1 MCTSINRNMINN
13 KIQKTF
19 EYIDGIT
26 VDDSLLLKSVTDIL
40 DAGLKSTWKQ
50 EERKSFNL
58 DEQYNIK
65 TSVYDQF
72 EVQPEVVSA
81 ITKQLSFNIHPDHIR
96 YQVLRAGIPKH
107 TDAKRYGIINY
118 IINAGGDNVVTKW
131 YDSDDNVIETRVV
144 EEKKWYKMKT
154 DIDHTIE
161 GMTSDRLM
169 LSISLI

>member
-1 MCTSINRNMINN
+1 MIDNT
-13 KIQKTF
+13 IQKTF

-26 VDDSLLLKSVTDIL
+26 IDDNLLLTSVTDIL
-40 DAGLKSTWKQ
+40 NAGLKSTWKR

-58 DEQYNIK
+58 DEQYNIN

-72 EVQPEVVSA
+72 EVQPEVINA
-81 ITKQLSFNIHPDHIR
+81 IAEQLSFNIGSNQVI

-107 TDAKRYGIINY
+107 TDARRYGIINY
-118 IINAGGDNVVTKW
+118 VINAGGDNVVTKW
-131 YDSDDNVIETRVV
+131 YDSDNNVIETRVV

-169 LSISLI
+169 LTISLI

>member
-1 MCTSINRNMINN
+1 MINN

-72 EVQPEVVSA
+72 EVQSEVVSA

>member
-1 MCTSINRNMINN
+1 MINN

-26 VDDSLLLKSVTDIL
+26 IDDSLLLKSVTDIF

-58 DEQYNIK
+58 DEQYDIK

-72 EVQPEVVSA
+72 EVQEEVIQA
-81 ITKQLSFNIHPDHIR
+81 ITKQLSFDISPKQVV

-131 YDSDDNVIETRVV
+131 YDSNDNVIETRVV